1 MMLSVVSNPL
11 GILCPPQSTQDRA
24 LPKTLKGSFSP
35 LILMEG
41 LTPEATASQI
51 MADLWLCPLPV
62 LRTQWGFRIH
72 KSPGLL

>member
-1 MMLSVVSNPL
+1 MLFAVSNPL
-11 GILCPPQSTQDRA
+11 GILCPPHSTQDRA

-35 LILMEG
+35 LLFMEG
-41 LTPEATASQI
+41 LMQEATASQL
-51 MADLWLCPLPV
+51 MANLWLCPLAV